1 MDNTTRQTRWVIMGV
16 SGCGKSSIGQRLA
29 DALQVPFIEGDSF
42 HSAQNVAKMAAGM
55 PLTDEDR
62 AGWLLALQAQ
72 LRTAQAN
79 HSGLVLSCSALKRR
93 YRDLLRAGDPELR
106 FAHLVGARDLIA
118 ARMEAR
124 TGHYMPLSLLDSQL
138 AALEPLEHDELGLSL
153 DIRRKPQELVNSI
166 LQS

>member
-1 MDNTTRQTRWVIMGV
+1 MHKETRHTRWVIMGV
-16 SGCGKSSIGQRLA
+16 SGCGKSAIGQRLA
-29 DALQVPFIEGDSF
+29 DALQVPFVEGDSF
-42 HSAQNVAKMAAGM
+42 HSAQNVAKMAAGI
-55 PLTDEDR
+55 PLTDQDR
-62 AGWLLALQAQ
+62 AGWLLALQSQ
-72 LRTAQAN
+72 LRTAHAS

-106 FAHLVGARDLIA
+106 FAHLVGSRDLIA

-138 AALEPLEHDELGLSL
+138 AALEPLDHDEAGLSL
-153 DIRRKPQELVNSI
+153 DIRRKPQDLVNTI

>member
-1 MDNTTRQTRWVIMGV
+1 MGV

-42 HSAQNVAKMAAGM
+42 HSAQNVAKMAAGR
-55 PLTDEDR
+55 PLTDDDR
-62 AGWLLALQAQ
+62 AGWLQALQTQIRNA
-72 LRTAQAN
+72 RTN
-79 HSGLVLSCSALKRR
+79 NTGLVLSCSALKRR
-93 YRDLLRAGDPELR
+93 YRDLLREGDSTLR
-106 FAHLVGARDLIA
+106 FAHLVGTRDLIA

-138 AALEPLEHDELGLSL
+138 AALEPLEADESGLSL
-153 DIRRKPQELVNSI
+153 DIRRQPQDLVNTI